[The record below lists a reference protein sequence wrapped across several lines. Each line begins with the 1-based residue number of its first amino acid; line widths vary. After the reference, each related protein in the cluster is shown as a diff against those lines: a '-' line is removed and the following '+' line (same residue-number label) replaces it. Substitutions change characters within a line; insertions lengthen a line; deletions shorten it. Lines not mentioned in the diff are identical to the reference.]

1 MINTSLEP
9 TFPLAKA
16 ARKHAS
22 ARGNGSLNPS
32 TLHRWRFPGIGGIRL
47 ECIKIG
53 GVWHTSEQALQRF
66 FEKLTAAKE
75 GPGAHQAA
83 PVERPAKRERAEGYQ
98 TAVEAQLDAVLG
110 VAAPPRN
117 VPTVKQNPPTGS
129 SADSG

>member
-22 ARGNGSLNPS
+22 SRGDGPLNPS

-66 FEKLTAAKE
+66 FEKLTAAQE
-75 GPGAHQAA
+75 GPAVQQVVPA
-83 PVERPAKRERAEGYQ
+83 ERPAKRERATGYQ
-98 TAVEAQLDAVLG
+98 AAVGAQLDAVLG

-117 VPTVKQNPPTGS
+117 APPVKQSPPTGS
-129 SADSG
+129 SADDG

>member
-22 ARGNGSLNPS
+22 ARGDGPLNPS

-66 FEKLTAAKE
+66 FEKLTAAQE
-75 GPGAHQAA
+75 RPGAQQ
-83 PVERPAKRERAEGYQ
+83 PVPAERPAKRERAAGYQ
-98 TAVEAQLDAVLG
+98 TAVG
-110 VAAPPRN
+110 V
-117 VPTVKQNPPTGS
+117 VIS
-129 SADSG
+129 SCSEDVFSFEKEDTRAG